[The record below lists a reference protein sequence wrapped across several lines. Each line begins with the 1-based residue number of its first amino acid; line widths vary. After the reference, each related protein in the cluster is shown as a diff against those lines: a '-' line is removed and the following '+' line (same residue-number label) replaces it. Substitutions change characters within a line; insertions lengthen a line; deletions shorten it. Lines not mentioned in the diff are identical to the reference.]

1 MTQPDLPGSP
11 IVSAGSMIV
20 LPPRRPVLV
29 HRPDD
34 ADLPVRPPT
43 TRAPAGALLAASLLQ
58 AGQAL
63 LWMFMAMLMGLGNG
77 ATSARSGEPVTVVLV
92 IAAILAFAIGCFV
105 LALAAGV
112 FSRSDVCRVA
122 SVVFQVLFGA
132 LALVGS
138 FDVIDNRSRAGLTI
152 MLDPT
157 TGPTFLISPGFIVI
171 LLSSCVAAVVLLTS
185 RQASW
190 ATRRRGR

>member
-1 MTQPDLPGSP
+1 MTQPDLHGSP
-11 IVSAGSMIV
+11 IVSARNMIV

-43 TRAPAGALLAASLLQ
+43 TRAPASALLAGALLQ

-63 LWMFMAMLMGLGNG
+63 LWMFMGMLMGIGSSSGL
-77 ATSARSGEPVTVVLV
+77 SGEPVTVVLV

-122 SVVFQVLFGA
+122 SVVFQVVFGL

-157 TGPTFLISPGFIVI
+157 SGPAFLISPGFILI
-171 LLSSCVAAVVLLTS
+171 LLASCVAVFVLLTS
-185 RQASW
+185 RQAAW